1 MKIFTKTRDPLKN
14 TVKNAGSDEK
24 YRKKAGIRSKIP
36 QILQRIIID
45 IQQKNR
51 LK

>member
-14 TVKNAGSDEK
+14 TVKNAGSYEK
-24 YRKKAGIRSKIP
+24 YRNKAGIRSKIP